1 MAQSTSHAIH
11 GTTAPRMTSDKNKA
25 ALHTARVMNGASF
38 LFMASFFSSSFSI
51 GGNLPISQA
60 LVTSDFPHKNEWD
73 NDNLPDILFYLVPPK
88 SIHNTEKLQRISD
101 NGQPVLN
108 DKGRRIRDF
117 EILPRHI
124 SVAVEGMHPA

>member
-1 MAQSTSHAIH
+1 
-11 GTTAPRMTSDKNKA
+11 MTPDKNKA
-25 ALHTARVMNGASF
+25 ALHTANVMNGACF
-38 LFMASFFSSSFSI
+38 LFMASCFSCSFSI
-51 GGNLPISQA
+51 GGNPLFSQA